1 MLKFLENNLPDKL
14 KNQQYASLKCE
25 LAEIYD
31 KFIEGVRVQDRCQVK
46 DYYEIKNLINFF

>member
-25 LAEIYD
+25 IDEIYD

>member
-25 LAEIYD
+25 LDEIYD